1 MHAVIVTHVVS
12 GDNPEFDGSA
22 MLSGDCG
29 FFRIQQI
36 SGVPMVY
43 KIIRSTALVA
53 VLGFQVSAQAQATA
67 VNTAAKS
74 ELVAKILQLQRP
86 AIEGIATVLAQQ
98 PAQQMMQGASV
109 ALQSRIA
116 PEKRDAVAKE
126 IQADLKKY
134 ADEVVPLVREKAIKM
149 APTTIGTL
157 LEEKFTEDE
166 LRQLIAIMES
176 PVNKKFSQMNGELQ
190 KSLGEKL
197 VAETRSIVE
206 PKVKALD
213 ATIGKRLGLTPPPA
227 QGAGPG
233 PAGTVPAPAKPASA
247 K

>member
-1 MHAVIVTHVVS
+1 MVNKSIVKTV
-12 GDNPEFDGSA
+12 
-22 MLSGDCG
+22 LT
-29 FFRIQQI
+29 
-36 SGVPMVY
+36 
-43 KIIRSTALVA
+43 TALIA
-53 VLGFQVSAQAQATA
+53 LMGFNSVAQAQTA
-67 VNTAAKS
+67 VNSAAKN
-74 ELVAKILQLQRP
+74 ELVVKILQLQRP

-109 ALQSRIA
+109 ALQSRVA
-116 PEKRDAVAKE
+116 PEKREAVAKE

-134 ADEVVPLVREKAIKM
+134 ADEVVPLLRERAVKM

-190 KSLGEKL
+190 KALGEKL
-197 VAETRSIVE
+197 VADTRSIVE

-213 ATIGKRLGLTPPPA
+213 ATIGKRLGMTPPPA
-227 QGAGPG
+227 PGPG
-233 PAGTVPAPAKPASA
+233 PGPGPNGAAPAPAKPASG

>member
-1 MHAVIVTHVVS
+1 MVNKSIVKTV
-12 GDNPEFDGSA
+12 
-22 MLSGDCG
+22 LT
-29 FFRIQQI
+29 
-36 SGVPMVY
+36 
-43 KIIRSTALVA
+43 TALIA
-53 VLGFQVSAQAQATA
+53 LMGFNSVAQAQTA
-67 VNTAAKS
+67 VNSAAKN
-74 ELVAKILQLQRP
+74 ELVVKILQLQRP

-109 ALQSRIA
+109 ALQSRVA
-116 PEKRDAVAKE
+116 PEKREAVAKE

-134 ADEVVPLVREKAIKM
+134 ADEVVPLLRERAVKM

-190 KSLGEKL
+190 KALGEKL
-197 VAETRSIVE
+197 VADTRSIVE

-213 ATIGKRLGLTPPPA
+213 ATIGKRLGMTPPPA
-227 QGAGPG
+227 QGPGPG
-233 PAGTVPAPAKPASA
+233 PGPNGAAPAPAKPASG

>member
-1 MHAVIVTHVVS
+1 MFKQTIL
-12 GDNPEFDGSA
+12 
-22 MLSGDCG
+22 M
-29 FFRIQQI
+29 
-36 SGVPMVY
+36 
-43 KIIRSTALVA
+43 TALVA
-53 VLGFQVSAQAQATA
+53 LLAASGVAQAQTA
-67 VNTAAKS
+67 VNSAAKN
-74 ELVAKILQLQRP
+74 ELVVKILQLQRG

-109 ALQSRIA
+109 ALQSRVA
-116 PEKRDAVAKE
+116 PDRREAVAKE

-134 ADEVVPLVREKAIKM
+134 VDDVVPLLREKAVKM

-197 VAETRSIVE
+197 VADSRAVVE
-206 PKVKALD
+206 PKVKALE
-213 ATIGKRLGLTPPPA
+213 ATIAKRLGITP
-227 QGAGPG
+227 QGAPGPG
-233 PAGTVPAPAKPASA
+233 PSGSGAAPVPAKPASG

>member
-1 MHAVIVTHVVS
+1 MFKKTILT
-12 GDNPEFDGSA
+12 
-22 MLSGDCG
+22 
-29 FFRIQQI
+29 
-36 SGVPMVY
+36 
-43 KIIRSTALVA
+43 TALVV
-53 VLGFQVSAQAQATA
+53 VLAASGVAQAQTA
-67 VNTAAKS
+67 VNSAAKS
-74 ELVAKILQLQRP
+74 ELVSKILQLQRT

-109 ALQSRIA
+109 ALQSRVP
-116 PEKRDAVAKE
+116 PEKREVVAKE

-134 ADEVVPLVREKAIKM
+134 VEEVVPLLRERAVKM

-197 VAETRSIVE
+197 VADTRSVVE
-206 PKVKALD
+206 PKLKALD
-213 ATIGKRLGLTPPPA
+213 ATIGKRLGMTPPPA
-227 QGAGPG
+227 PGPG
-233 PAGTVPAPAKPASA
+233 PSGSGAAPAPAKPASG

>member
-1 MHAVIVTHVVS
+1 MFKQTIL
-12 GDNPEFDGSA
+12 
-22 MLSGDCG
+22 M
-29 FFRIQQI
+29 
-36 SGVPMVY
+36 
-43 KIIRSTALVA
+43 TALVA
-53 VLGFQVSAQAQATA
+53 LLAASGVAQAQTA
-67 VNTAAKS
+67 VNSAAKN
-74 ELVAKILQLQRP
+74 ELVVKILQLQRG

-109 ALQSRIA
+109 ALQSRVA
-116 PEKRDAVAKE
+116 PDRREAVAKE

-134 ADEVVPLVREKAIKM
+134 VEDVVPLLREKAVKM

-197 VAETRSIVE
+197 VADSRAVVE
-206 PKVKALD
+206 PKVKALE
-213 ATIGKRLGLTPPPA
+213 ATIAKRLGITP
-227 QGAGPG
+227 QGAPGPG
-233 PAGTVPAPAKPASA
+233 PSGSGAAPVPAKPASG

>member
-1 MHAVIVTHVVS
+1 MFKNTILTS
-12 GDNPEFDGSA
+12 
-22 MLSGDCG
+22 
-29 FFRIQQI
+29 
-36 SGVPMVY
+36 
-43 KIIRSTALVA
+43 ALVA
-53 VLGFQVSAQAQATA
+53 LLGASAFVHAQTA
-67 VNTAAKS
+67 VNSAAKN
-74 ELVAKILQLQRP
+74 ELVVKILQLQRP
-86 AIEGIATVLAQQ
+86 AIEGIATLLAQQ
-98 PAQQMMQGASV
+98 PAQQIMQGAGV

-116 PEKRDAVAKE
+116 PDKREAVAKE

-134 ADEVVPLVREKAIKM
+134 VDDVVPLLRERAVKL

-176 PVNKKFSQMNGELQ
+176 PVNKKFSQMNGDLQ

-197 VAETRSIVE
+197 VAESRSMVE

-213 ATIGKRLGLTPPPA
+213 ATIGKRLGMTQPTTP
-227 QGAGPG
+227 GANPGPG
-233 PAGTVPAPAKPASA
+233 PIGSATPATPAKAAST

>member
-1 MHAVIVTHVVS
+1 MFKQTLLATAV
-12 GDNPEFDGSA
+12 
-22 MLSGDCG
+22 
-29 FFRIQQI
+29 
-36 SGVPMVY
+36 
-43 KIIRSTALVA
+43 VA
-53 VLGFQVSAQAQATA
+53 VLAAGGVAQAQSA
-67 VNTAAKS
+67 VNSAAKN
-74 ELVAKILQLQRP
+74 ELVTKILQLQRP
-86 AIEGIATVLAQQ
+86 AIEGIATALAQQ

-116 PEKRDAVAKE
+116 PDKREAVAKE

-134 ADEVVPLVREKAIKM
+134 ADEVVPLLREKAVKM

-213 ATIGKRLGLTPPPA
+213 ATIGKRLGMTPPPA
-227 QGAGPG
+227 QGPGPG
-233 PAGTVPAPAKPASA
+233 PGPSGTAPAPAKAAST

>member
-1 MHAVIVTHVVS
+1 MFKQTLLATAV
-12 GDNPEFDGSA
+12 
-22 MLSGDCG
+22 
-29 FFRIQQI
+29 
-36 SGVPMVY
+36 
-43 KIIRSTALVA
+43 VA
-53 VLGFQVSAQAQATA
+53 VLAAGGVAQAQSA
-67 VNTAAKS
+67 VNSAAKN
-74 ELVAKILQLQRP
+74 ELVTKILQLQRP
-86 AIEGIATVLAQQ
+86 AIEGIATALAQQ

-116 PEKRDAVAKE
+116 PDKREAVAKD

-134 ADEVVPLVREKAIKM
+134 ADEVVPLLREKAVKM

-213 ATIGKRLGLTPPPA
+213 ATIGKRLGMTPPPA
-227 QGAGPG
+227 PGPG
-233 PAGTVPAPAKPASA
+233 PGPSGNGAAPAPSKPASG

>member
-1 MHAVIVTHVVS
+1 MVNKTI
-12 GDNPEFDGSA
+12 
-22 MLSGDCG
+22 LS
-29 FFRIQQI
+29 I
-36 SGVPMVY
+36 
-43 KIIRSTALVA
+43 ALFA
-53 VLGFQVSAQAQATA
+53 LFGLNGAAQAQSA
-67 VNTAAKS
+67 VNSAAKN
-74 ELVAKILQLQRP
+74 ELVTKILQLQRP
-86 AIEGIATVLAQQ
+86 AIEGIATALAQQ

-109 ALQSRIA
+109 ALQTRVA
-116 PEKRDAVAKE
+116 PEKREAVAKE

-134 ADEVVPLVREKAIKM
+134 ADEVVPLLRERAVKM

-166 LRQLIAIMES
+166 LRQLISIMES

-197 VAETRSIVE
+197 VADTRSIVE

-213 ATIGKRLGLTPPPA
+213 ATIGKRLGMTPPPA
-227 QGAGPG
+227 PGPG
-233 PAGTVPAPAKPASA
+233 PAPTGNGAAPAPAKPAST

>member
-1 MHAVIVTHVVS
+1 MFKRTDFTSLTTFTKVS
-12 GDNPEFDGSA
+12 VLA
-22 MLSGDCG
+22 A
-29 FFRIQQI
+29 
-36 SGVPMVY
+36 
-43 KIIRSTALVA
+43 ALVTLYA
-53 VLGFQVSAQAQATA
+53 SSGLAQAQTA
-67 VNTAAKS
+67 VNSAAKN
-74 ELVAKILQLQRP
+74 ELVTKILQLQRP

-109 ALQSRIA
+109 ALQSRVA
-116 PEKRDAVAKE
+116 PDKREAVAKE

-134 ADEVVPLVREKAIKM
+134 ADEVVPLLRDKAVKM

-227 QGAGPG
+227 AGQGQGPG
-233 PAGTVPAPAKPASA
+233 PSGSGAAPTPSKAAST

>member
-1 MHAVIVTHVVS
+1 MFKQTIL
-12 GDNPEFDGSA
+12 
-22 MLSGDCG
+22 M
-29 FFRIQQI
+29 
-36 SGVPMVY
+36 
-43 KIIRSTALVA
+43 TALVA
-53 VLGFQVSAQAQATA
+53 LLAASGVAQAQTA
-67 VNTAAKS
+67 VNSAAKN
-74 ELVAKILQLQRP
+74 ELVVKILQLQRG

-109 ALQSRIA
+109 ALQSRVA
-116 PEKRDAVAKE
+116 PDRREAVAKE

-134 ADEVVPLVREKAIKM
+134 VDDVVPLLREKAVKM

-197 VAETRSIVE
+197 VADSRAVVE
-206 PKVKALD
+206 PKVKALE
-213 ATIGKRLGLTPPPA
+213 ATIAKRLGITP
-227 QGAGPG
+227 QGAPGPG
-233 PAGTVPAPAKPASA
+233 PSGSGAAPAPAKPASG

>member
-1 MHAVIVTHVVS
+1 MVNKTI
-12 GDNPEFDGSA
+12 
-22 MLSGDCG
+22 LS
-29 FFRIQQI
+29 I
-36 SGVPMVY
+36 
-43 KIIRSTALVA
+43 ALFA
-53 VLGFQVSAQAQATA
+53 LFGLNGAAQAQSA
-67 VNTAAKS
+67 VNSAAKN
-74 ELVAKILQLQRP
+74 ELVTKILQLQRP

-109 ALQSRIA
+109 ALQTRVA
-116 PEKRDAVAKE
+116 PEKREAVAKE

-134 ADEVVPLVREKAIKM
+134 ADEVVPLLRERAVKM

-166 LRQLIAIMES
+166 LRQLISIMES

-197 VAETRSIVE
+197 VADTRSIVE

-213 ATIGKRLGLTPPPA
+213 ATIGKRLGMTPPPA
-227 QGAGPG
+227 PG
-233 PAGTVPAPAKPASA
+233 PAPTGNGAAPAPAKPAST

>member
-1 MHAVIVTHVVS
+1 MFKKTWLTTAVVV
-12 GDNPEFDGSA
+12 
-22 MLSGDCG
+22 L
-29 FFRIQQI
+29 
-36 SGVPMVY
+36 
-43 KIIRSTALVA
+43 LVA
-53 VLGFQVSAQAQATA
+53 TGVAQAQ
-67 VNTAAKS
+67 TAASSSPNSAAKN
-74 ELVAKILQLQRP
+74 ELVTKILQLQRP

-116 PEKRDAVAKE
+116 PDKREAVAKE

-134 ADEVVPLVREKAIKM
+134 ADEVVPLLRERAVKM

-197 VAETRSIVE
+197 VADTRSIVE

-213 ATIGKRLGLTPPPA
+213 ATIGKRLGMTPPPA
-227 QGAGPG
+227 PGPG
-233 PAGTVPAPAKPASA
+233 PGPGGNGAAPAPAKPAST

>member
-1 MHAVIVTHVVS
+1 MFKRTNFTSLTNFTKVS
-12 GDNPEFDGSA
+12 VLA
-22 MLSGDCG
+22 A
-29 FFRIQQI
+29 
-36 SGVPMVY
+36 
-43 KIIRSTALVA
+43 ALVA
-53 VLGFQVSAQAQATA
+53 LFASSALAQAQTA
-67 VNTAAKS
+67 VNSVAKN

-109 ALQSRIA
+109 ALQSRVA
-116 PEKRDAVAKE
+116 PDKREAVAKE

-134 ADEVVPLVREKAIKM
+134 ADEVVPLLRDKAVKM

-227 QGAGPG
+227 AGQGPG
-233 PAGTVPAPAKPASA
+233 PGPGPGPSSSSGAAPAPAKAAST